1 MSGASRSEDMWL
13 EGFFTLPITIITAAM
28 ILAYIFEGHP
38 RLDAEAYS
46 YEEREQQQLSRYER
60 WKRGLPP
67 FNSKGKN

>member
-1 MSGASRSEDMWL
+1 MWL
-13 EGFFTLPITIITAAM
+13 EGFFSLPITIITATM
-28 ILAYIFEGHP
+28 VIAYIFEGHP

-67 FNSKGKN
+67 LKPRKKKL

>member
-1 MSGASRSEDMWL
+1 MWL

-46 YEEREQQQLSRYER
+46 YEEREQPNLADMRDGREDYLHLTQKER
-60 WKRGLPP
+60 TNGD
-67 FNSKGKN
+67 FDI